1 MTDSNIGLGIG
12 STGAGSA
19 TNIFDVFADGEAPY
33 AGIRARYGG
42 ADADW
47 SARGVAIIPA
57 VKSSAL
63 LPISGSMTDG
73 WRFTF
78 KSSYI
83 SAADGA
89 DGWKLIR
96 RERAD
101 AAAAVAAS
109 VRWEYQTGQFVTI
122 TAVTAGAAGNN
133 IGIKIDPAAQR
144 THPTEFAVSRA
155 GTRFD
160 ITYRTVGETVSQF
173 ITAAN
178 AHFTRIVF
186 SLDAGGTSSNNI
198 TRSLPIIG
206 AGYARMTGGADA
218 VSAEPISLDI
228 YSDIKELIVNVKTT
242 DTLASIRGSSD
253 FHNNFSAFAEVTV
266 VGTVDEATATFAIPF
281 NDPGIVFA
289 GGKDGNPL
297 GVEIDPLLNTID
309 IRYDPS
315 NHTLSDIFTVMQA
328 AGVSP
333 EYRGGGAPT
342 NTPEAL
348 GWVRSV
354 GPLTAASPGT
364 GTTVGSALS
373 AAQIKQRYESNANT
387 NAFTNPL
394 KTKVDGVDAG
404 AADDQTGAEIKIA
417 YEGEADTNAFTNTEK
432 TKLGSVEVTSDVLAK
447 ILKGTGIEIDRTTT
461 PGKITLS
468 SIGGVD
474 LPVVSLGGPTTI
486 AAAGLTF
493 AKPTGYPA
501 TGRYPKGTLISFD
514 LGFLGTLRTGSSRL
528 VIFIG
533 TDRYDFYE
541 IGTGSVSYQDLDDD
555 TAYLVVAN
563 GSETLQLLAPYKDPT
578 GAEIKAAYE
587 AESDTN
593 AFTNALKTK
602 LEGVATAATAVS
614 VVNVLA
620 KIFAGTGINVNR
632 SVAGQITITNT
643 GSGGGGSGT
652 ADGVVNKAV
661 FDEGTQTVTF
671 TNSLGGT
678 VTLDLGSFITATE
691 LATALTPYT
700 KADGSVAFTAVVAG
714 ITPTDDAHLSTKK
727 YVDDADA
734 LKASLSGAT
743 FTGATRGPTPVND
756 PDFATKAYVDA
767 AVAGTTPPSVRS
779 ELIYYGQIL
788 AANAADLAAAITYAE
803 TIDVSTLAMADATVA
818 GHDITI
824 GPSEISDFFVFL
836 VPVVHDLLTL
846 VNTGTQAD
854 ERAAYS
860 RSENARND
868 LGNPIE
874 QYNSYVIGPL
884 NSGVTANYHLTLT
897 E

>member
-1 MTDSNIGLGIG
+1 MGDSNIGLG
-12 STGAGSA
+12 TGGEGGGASP
-19 TNIFDVFADGEAPY
+19 NIFDVFADGEAPY
-33 AGIRARYGG
+33 AGIRAKYGA

-47 SARGVAIIPA
+47 SARGVAIVPS

-63 LPISGSMTDG
+63 VPISGSMVDG

-83 SAADGA
+83 PAPDGA

-206 AGYARMTGGADA
+206 AGYARMTGGANA
-218 VSAEPISLDI
+218 ISAEPISLDI

-315 NHTLSDIFTVMQA
+315 NHTLADIFRVMQA

-364 GTTVGSALS
+364 GTTTASALT

-387 NAFTNPL
+387 NAFTNTL

-417 YEGEADTNAFTNTEK
+417 YEGEADTNAFTNDEK
-432 TKLGSVEVTSDVLAK
+432 AKLGGVAAGATALAISDVLEK
-447 ILKGTGIEIDRTTT
+447 ILKGVGIEIDRTTT
-461 PGKITLS
+461 PGEITVS
-468 SIGGVD
+468 STGGA
-474 LPVVSLGGPTTI
+474 LPVVYLGRPATV
-486 AAAGLTF
+486 AAGALTF

-501 TGRYPKGTLISFD
+501 TGRYPVGTLLSFISGYFTP
-514 LGFLGTLRTGSSRL
+514 FENSNTNLR
-528 VIFIG
+528 VIIG
-533 TDRYDFYE
+533 TDSYTFEDVN
-541 IGTGSVSYQDLDDD
+541 TGSLYYRDLVTD
-555 TAYLVVAN
+555 TAHLLVAT
-563 GSETLQLLAPYKDPT
+563 GSGTLQLLAPRKSAATSTTTTAISDNSITP
-578 GAEIKAAYE
+578 AQLKADSAVEKAAM
-587 AESDTN
+587 
-593 AFTNALKTK
+593 
-602 LEGVATAATAVS
+602 TAR
-614 VVNVLA
+614 LA
-620 KIFAGTGINVNR
+620 A
-632 SVAGQITITNT
+632 A
-643 GSGGGGSGT
+643 
-652 ADGVVNKAV
+652 
-661 FDEGTQTVTF
+661 
-671 TNSLGGT
+671 
-678 VTLDLGSFITATE
+678 
-691 LATALTPYT
+691 ALT
-700 KADGSVAFTAVVAG
+700 
-714 ITPTDDAHLSTKK
+714 
-727 YVDDADA
+727 
-734 LKASLSGAT
+734 GAT
-743 FTGATRGPTPVND
+743 FTGAARGIAPRAGADFVTLTYFNANKGGGVAPTPVVID
-756 PDFATKAYVDA
+756 DLYFGLSDDAIPEPDELNIQGMNNAGEIPAYVGSKHQLIA
-767 AVAGTTPPSVRS
+767 RLAS
-779 ELIYYGQIL
+779 EADITSAIYSSDPTNQNQFFGFVKY
-788 AANAADLAAAITYAE
+788 ANTVIPTGESEPFTVWVSFYALTHLVTE
-803 TIDVSTLAMADATVA
+803 NLTVA
-818 GHDITI
+818 
-824 GPSEISDFFVFL
+824 
-836 VPVVHDLLTL
+836 
-846 VNTGTQAD
+846 
-854 ERAAYS
+854 
-860 RSENARND
+860 
-868 LGNPIE
+868 
-874 QYNSYVIGPL
+874 
-884 NSGVTANYHLTLT
+884 
-897 E
+897 

>member
-1 MTDSNIGLGIG
+1 MGDSNIGLG
-12 STGAGSA
+12 TGGEGGGASP
-19 TNIFDVFADGEAPY
+19 NIFDVFADGEAPY
-33 AGIRARYGG
+33 AGIRAKYGA

-47 SARGVAIIPA
+47 SARGVAIVPA

-63 LPISGSMTDG
+63 VPISGSMVDG

-83 SAADGA
+83 SAPDGA

-133 IGIKIDPAAQR
+133 IGVKIDPAAQR

-315 NHTLSDIFTVMQA
+315 NHTLADIFRVMQA

-364 GTTVGSALS
+364 GTTTASALT

-387 NAFTNPL
+387 NAFTDPL
-394 KTKVDGVDAG
+394 KIKVDGVDVG
-404 AADDQTGAEIKIA
+404 AADDQTGAEIKAA
-417 YEGEADTNAFTNTEK
+417 YEGEGDTNAYTNAEK
-432 TKLGSVEVTSDVLAK
+432 TKLDGVAAGATALTISDVLEK
-447 ILKGTGIEIDRTTT
+447 ILKGVGIEIDRTTT
-461 PGKITLS
+461 PGEITVS
-468 SIGGVD
+468 STGGA
-474 LPVVSLGGPTTI
+474 LPVVYLGRPATV
-486 AAAGLTF
+486 AAGALTF

-501 TGRYPKGTLISFD
+501 TGRYPVGTLLSFISGYFTP
-514 LGFLGTLRTGSSRL
+514 FENSNTNLR
-528 VIFIG
+528 VIIG
-533 TDRYDFYE
+533 TDSYTFEDVN
-541 IGTGSVSYQDLDDD
+541 TGSLYYRDLVTD
-555 TAYLVVAN
+555 TAHLLVAT
-563 GSETLQLLAPYKDPT
+563 GSGTLQLLAPRKSAATSTTTTAISDNSITP
-578 GAEIKAAYE
+578 AQLKADSAVEKAAM
-587 AESDTN
+587 
-593 AFTNALKTK
+593 
-602 LEGVATAATAVS
+602 TAR
-614 VVNVLA
+614 LA
-620 KIFAGTGINVNR
+620 A
-632 SVAGQITITNT
+632 A
-643 GSGGGGSGT
+643 
-652 ADGVVNKAV
+652 
-661 FDEGTQTVTF
+661 
-671 TNSLGGT
+671 
-678 VTLDLGSFITATE
+678 
-691 LATALTPYT
+691 ALT
-700 KADGSVAFTAVVAG
+700 
-714 ITPTDDAHLSTKK
+714 
-727 YVDDADA
+727 
-734 LKASLSGAT
+734 GAT
-743 FTGATRGPTPVND
+743 FTGAARGIAPRAGADFVTLTYFNANKGGGVAPVPTVIDDLYFGLSDDAIPE
-756 PDFATKAYVDA
+756 PDELNIEGMNNAGEIPAYVGSKHQLIA
-767 AVAGTTPPSVRS
+767 RLAS
-779 ELIYYGQIL
+779 EADITSAIYSSDPTNQNQFFGFVKY
-788 AANAADLAAAITYAE
+788 ANTVIPTGESEPFTVWVSFYALTHLVTE
-803 TIDVSTLAMADATVA
+803 NLTVA
-818 GHDITI
+818 
-824 GPSEISDFFVFL
+824 
-836 VPVVHDLLTL
+836 
-846 VNTGTQAD
+846 
-854 ERAAYS
+854 
-860 RSENARND
+860 
-868 LGNPIE
+868 
-874 QYNSYVIGPL
+874 
-884 NSGVTANYHLTLT
+884 
-897 E
+897 

>member
-1 MTDSNIGLGIG
+1 MTDSNIGLGG
-12 STGAGSA
+12 DAGGGGASP
-19 TNIFDVFADGEAPY
+19 NIFDVFADGEAPY
-33 AGIRARYGG
+33 AGIRAKYGR

-47 SARGVAIIPA
+47 SARGVAVVPS

-63 LPISGSMTDG
+63 LPISGSMVDG

-83 SAADGA
+83 SAPDGA

-122 TAVTAGAAGNN
+122 TAITAGAAGNN
-133 IGIKIDPAAQR
+133 IGVKIDPAAQR

-228 YSDIKELIVNVKTT
+228 YSDTKELIVNVKTT

-309 IRYDPS
+309 IRYDPVS
-315 NHTLSDIFTVMQA
+315 HTLADIFRVMQA

-364 GTTVGSALS
+364 GTTTASALT

-394 KTKVDGVDAG
+394 KAKVDSVDTG
-404 AADDQTGAEIKIA
+404 AADDQTGAEIKAA
-417 YEGEADTNAFTNTEK
+417 YEG
-432 TKLGSVEVTSDVLAK
+432 
-447 ILKGTGIEIDRTTT
+447 
-461 PGKITLS
+461 
-468 SIGGVD
+468 
-474 LPVVSLGGPTTI
+474 
-486 AAAGLTF
+486 
-493 AKPTGYPA
+493 
-501 TGRYPKGTLISFD
+501 
-514 LGFLGTLRTGSSRL
+514 
-528 VIFIG
+528 
-533 TDRYDFYE
+533 
-541 IGTGSVSYQDLDDD
+541 Q
-555 TAYLVVAN
+555 
-563 GSETLQLLAPYKDPT
+563 
-578 GAEIKAAYE
+578 
-587 AESDTN
+587 SDTN

-602 LEGVATAATAVS
+602 LEGIATAATAVS

-632 SVAGQITITNT
+632 AVGGQITITNT
-643 GSGGGGSGT
+643 GSGGGSGT
-652 ADGVVNKAV
+652 ADGVINKAV

-691 LATALTPYT
+691 LTTALTPYT

-743 FTGATRGPTPVND
+743 FTGETSGLTPVND
-756 PDFATKAYVDA
+756 PNFATKAYVDT

-779 ELIYYGQIL
+779 ELIYYGLIL
-788 AANAADLAAAITYAE
+788 AANAADEAAAIIYAQ
-803 TIDVSTLAMADATVA
+803 TIDVSTLDMEDATVA
-818 GHDITI
+818 GHNITV
-824 GPSEISDFFVFL
+824 GPSADSDFFLIL
-836 VPVVHDLLTL
+836 VPTTHDLLTL
-846 VNTGTQAD
+846 INLGTHA
-854 ERAAYS
+854 EVRNAYS

-868 LGNPIE
+868 LGTPSE
-874 QYNSYVIGPL
+874 QYSSYVLGPL
-884 NSGVTANYHLTLT
+884 NPGVSISYRLTLR

>member
-1 MTDSNIGLGIG
+1 MTDSNIGLGG
-12 STGAGSA
+12 DAGGGGASP
-19 TNIFDVFADGEAPY
+19 NIFDVFADGEAPY
-33 AGIRARYGG
+33 AGIRAKYGR

-47 SARGVAIIPA
+47 SARGVAIVPA

-63 LPISGSMTDG
+63 LPISGSMVDG

-83 SAADGA
+83 SAPDGA

-122 TAVTAGAAGNN
+122 TAITAGAAGNN
-133 IGIKIDPAAQR
+133 IGVKIDPAAQR

-228 YSDIKELIVNVKTT
+228 YSDTKELIVNVKTT

-309 IRYDPS
+309 IRYDPVS
-315 NHTLSDIFTVMQA
+315 HTLADIFRVMQA

-404 AADDQTGAEIKIA
+404 AADDQTGAEIKAA
-417 YEGEADTNAFTNTEK
+417 YEGEADTNAYTNAEK
-432 TKLGSVEVTSDVLAK
+432 TKLGDVEVTSDVLAK
-447 ILKGTGIEIDRTTT
+447 ILEGTGIVIDRTTT
-461 PGKITLS
+461 PGKISVS
-468 SIGGVD
+468 STGGA
-474 LPVVSLGGPTTI
+474 LPVVYLGRPTTV
-486 AAAGLTF
+486 AAGALTF
-493 AKPTGYPA
+493 TKPTGYPA
-501 TGRYPKGTLISFD
+501 TGRYPVGTLLSFISGYFTP
-514 LGFLGTLRTGSSRL
+514 FENSNTNLR
-528 VIFIG
+528 VIIG
-533 TDRYDFYE
+533 TDSYTFEDVN
-541 IGTGSVSYQDLDDD
+541 TGSLYYRDLVTD
-555 TAYLVVAN
+555 TAHLLVAT
-563 GSETLQLLAPYKDPT
+563 GSGTLQLLAPSKDPT

-587 AESDTN
+587 GQSDTN

-602 LEGVATAATAVS
+602 LEGVETAATAVS

-632 SVAGQITITNT
+632 AVDGQITITNT
-643 GSGGGGSGT
+643 GSGGGGGT
-652 ADGVVNKAV
+652 ADGVINKAV
-661 FDEGTQTVTF
+661 FDESTQTVTF

-678 VTLDLGSFITATE
+678 VTLNLGSFITATE

-700 KADGSVAFTAVVAG
+700 KVDGSVAFTAVVAG

-727 YVDDADA
+727 YVDDADD
-734 LKASLSGAT
+734 LKASVSGAT
-743 FTGATRGPTPVND
+743 FTGAARGIAPRAGADFVTLTYFNANKGGGVAPTPVVID
-756 PDFATKAYVDA
+756 DLYFGLSDDAIPEPDELNIEGMNNAGEIPAYVGSKHQLIA
-767 AVAGTTPPSVRS
+767 RLAS
-779 ELIYYGQIL
+779 EADITSAIYSSDPTNQNQFFGFVKY
-788 AANAADLAAAITYAE
+788 ANTVIPTGESEPFTVWVSFYALTHLVTE
-803 TIDVSTLAMADATVA
+803 NLTVA
-818 GHDITI
+818 
-824 GPSEISDFFVFL
+824 
-836 VPVVHDLLTL
+836 
-846 VNTGTQAD
+846 
-854 ERAAYS
+854 
-860 RSENARND
+860 
-868 LGNPIE
+868 
-874 QYNSYVIGPL
+874 
-884 NSGVTANYHLTLT
+884 
-897 E
+897 

>member
-1 MTDSNIGLGIG
+1 MTDSNIGLGG
-12 STGAGSA
+12 DAGGGGASP
-19 TNIFDVFADGEAPY
+19 NIFDVFADGEAPY
-33 AGIRARYGG
+33 AGIRAKYGR

-47 SARGVAIIPA
+47 SARGVAVVPS

-63 LPISGSMTDG
+63 LPISGSMVDG

-83 SAADGA
+83 SAPDGA

-122 TAVTAGAAGNN
+122 TAITAGAAGNN
-133 IGIKIDPAAQR
+133 IGVKIDPAAQR

-206 AGYARMTGGADA
+206 AGYARMTGGVDA

-309 IRYDPS
+309 IRYDPVS
-315 NHTLSDIFTVMQA
+315 HTLADIFRVMQA

-364 GTTVGSALS
+364 GTTTASALT

-394 KTKVDGVDAG
+394 KAKVDSVDTG

-417 YEGEADTNAFTNTEK
+417 YEGEADTNAYTNDEK
-432 TKLGSVEVTSDVLAK
+432 TKLDGVAAGATALTISDVLAK

-461 PGKITLS
+461 PGEISVS
-468 SIGGVD
+468 STGGA
-474 LPVVSLGGPTTI
+474 LPVVYLGRPTTV
-486 AAAGLTF
+486 ADGALTF

-501 TGRYPKGTLISFD
+501 TGRYPVGTLLSFISGYFTP
-514 LGFLGTLRTGSSRL
+514 FENSNTNLR
-528 VIFIG
+528 VIIG
-533 TDRYDFYE
+533 TDSYTFEDVN
-541 IGTGSVSYQDLDDD
+541 TGSLYYRDLDTD
-555 TAYLVVAN
+555 TAHLLVAT
-563 GSETLQLLAPYKDPT
+563 GSGTVQLLAPRKS
-578 GAEIKAAYE
+578 AAT
-587 AESDTN
+587 ST
-593 AFTNALKTK
+593 TT
-602 LEGVATAATAVS
+602 TTTAVS
-614 VVNVLA
+614 DN
-620 KIFAGTGINVNR
+620 
-632 SVAGQITITNT
+632 SITP
-643 GSGGGGSGT
+643 
-652 ADGVVNKAV
+652 A
-661 FDEGTQTVTF
+661 Q
-671 TNSLGGT
+671 L
-678 VTLDLGSFITATE
+678 
-691 LATALTPYT
+691 
-700 KADGSVAFTAVVAG
+700 KADSAVEKAAMTARIA
-714 ITPTDDAHLSTKK
+714 A
-727 YVDDADA
+727 AA
-734 LKASLSGAT
+734 LIGAT
-743 FTGATRGPTPVND
+743 FTGPVKGINPASDKEFVTLEYFNTHRNATLITDDLYFGTSDDAIPIGSELDIPGVMGRGTVP
-756 PDFATKAYVDA
+756 AYVGNKHLLIARLATESDIL
-767 AVAGTTPPSVRS
+767 SVTFS
-779 ELIYYGQIL
+779 DDTSNTNQIGVFTKYGSTVVPTGEMEAFDVWVSDKLLEQTDVLI
-788 AANAADLAAAITYAE
+788 IT
-803 TIDVSTLAMADATVA
+803 V
-818 GHDITI
+818 G
-824 GPSEISDFFVFL
+824 
-836 VPVVHDLLTL
+836 
-846 VNTGTQAD
+846 
-854 ERAAYS
+854 
-860 RSENARND
+860 
-868 LGNPIE
+868 
-874 QYNSYVIGPL
+874 
-884 NSGVTANYHLTLT
+884 
-897 E
+897 

>member
-1 MTDSNIGLGIG
+1 MVDSSIGLGG
-12 STGAGSA
+12 DGGGGGASP
-19 TNIFDVFADGEAPY
+19 NIFDVFASGEAPY
-33 AGIRARYGG
+33 AGIRAKYGR

-47 SARGVAIIPA
+47 SARGVAIVPA
-57 VKSSAL
+57 VKSNAL
-63 LPISGSMTDG
+63 LPISGSMVDG
-73 WRFTF
+73 WSFTF

-83 SAADGA
+83 SAPDGA

-109 VRWEYQTGQFVTI
+109 VRWEYQAGQFVTI

-133 IGIKIDPAAQR
+133 IGVKIDPAAQP
-144 THPTEFAVSRA
+144 THQTEFAVSRA

-160 ITYRTVGETVSQF
+160 ITYRTRGETVSQF

-178 AHFTRIVF
+178 AHFSRIVF

-228 YSDIKELIVNVKTT
+228 YSDIKEVVVNVKTT

-281 NDPGIVFA
+281 NDPGIAFA
-289 GGKDGNPL
+289 GGKNGNPL
-297 GVEIDPLLNTID
+297 GVEIDELLNNID

-315 NHTLSDIFTVMQA
+315 NHTLADIFRVMQA

-364 GTTVGSALS
+364 GTSVASALT

-394 KTKVDGVDAG
+394 KTKVDGVDTG
-404 AADDQTGAEIKIA
+404 AADDQTGAEIKAA

-432 TKLGSVEVTSDVLAK
+432 TKLGNVEVTSDVLAK
-447 ILKGTGIEIDRTTT
+447 ILEGTGVVIDRTTT
-461 PGKITLS
+461 PGKISVS
-468 SIGGVD
+468 SIGGVS
-474 LPVVSLGGPTTI
+474 LPVASLGVPT
-486 AAAGLTF
+486 AVEAKGLTF
-493 AKPTGYPA
+493 AEPAGYPTGWYPEGA
-501 TGRYPKGTLISFD
+501 LISFK
-514 LGFLGTLRTGSSRL
+514 TGYFASFASSSTNIR
-528 VIFIG
+528 IFIG
-533 TDRYDFYE
+533 TDQYE
-541 IGTGSVSYQDLDDD
+541 LQEDNTGSVPYSKLFTDTVHLVVSKGGGVLQLIAPFKRDGRDIK
-555 TAYLVVAN
+555 TAYE
-563 GSETLQLLAPYKDPT
+563 GQ
-578 GAEIKAAYE
+578 
-587 AESDTN
+587 SDTN

-632 SVAGQITITNT
+632 AVDGQITITNT

-652 ADGVVNKAV
+652 ADGVINKAI

-691 LATALTPYT
+691 LTTALGPYT

-743 FTGATRGPTPVND
+743 FTGETSGLTPVNALN
-756 PDFATKAYVDA
+756 FTTKAYVDA
-767 AVAGTTPPSVRS
+767 AVAGTMPPSVRS
-779 ELIYYGQIL
+779 ELIYYGLIL
-788 AANAADLAAAITYAE
+788 AANVADEAAAITYAE
-803 TIDVSTLAMADATVA
+803 TIDVSTLAMEDATVA
-818 GHDITI
+818 GHNITI
-824 GPSEISDFFVFL
+824 GPSEIRDFFVFL
-836 VPVVHDLLTL
+836 VPAVHDLLTL

-868 LGNPIE
+868 LGTPSE
-874 QYNSYVIGPL
+874 QYNSYVFGPL
-884 NSGVTANYHLTLT
+884 NPGVSFSYRLTLT

>member
-1 MTDSNIGLGIG
+1 MVDSNIGLGG
-12 STGAGSA
+12 DAGGGGASP
-19 TNIFDVFADGEAPY
+19 NIFDIFADGEAPY
-33 AGIRARYGG
+33 AGIRAKYGR

-47 SARGVAIIPA
+47 SARGVAIVPA
-57 VKSSAL
+57 VKSSVL
-63 LPISGSMTDG
+63 LPISGSRTNG

-78 KSSYI
+78 KPGFLSEEEE
-83 SAADGA
+83 GNN
-89 DGWKLIR
+89 WKLIR
-96 RERAD
+96 RERAS
-101 AAAAVAAS
+101 AVPAVASS

-133 IGIKIDPAAQR
+133 IGVKIDPAAQR

-206 AGYARMTGGADA
+206 ADYSFMTGGVDA
-218 VSAEPISLDI
+218 IPEEPISFGFRVVAE
-228 YSDIKELIVNVKTT
+228 ELIANIKTT
-242 DTLASIRGSSD
+242 DTLADIRGSIG
-253 FHNNFSAFAEVTV
+253 FRTTFSPVAEATV
-266 VGTVDEATATFAIPF
+266 VGTVDEATATFAIPA
-281 NDPGIVFA
+281 NDPGIAFA
-289 GGKDGNPL
+289 GGKNGNPL

-309 IRYDPS
+309 IRYDPVS
-315 NHTLSDIFTVMQA
+315 HTLADIFRVMQA

-333 EYRGGGAPT
+333 EYRGGGAAT

-364 GTTVGSALS
+364 GTTVAAALS

-387 NAFTNPL
+387 NAFTNLL
-394 KTKVDGVDAG
+394 KTKVDGVDTD
-404 AADDQTGAEIKIA
+404 AADDQTGAEIKTA
-417 YEGEADTNAFTNTEK
+417 YEGEADTNAYTNAEK
-432 TKLGSVEVTSDVLAK
+432 AKLGGVEVTSDVLAK
-447 ILKGTGIEIDRTTT
+447 ILEGTGVVIDRTTT
-461 PGKITLS
+461 PGQIIVS
-468 SIGGVD
+468 STGGA
-474 LPVVSLGGPTTI
+474 LPVVYLGRPTTV
-486 AAAGLTF
+486 AAGALTF
-493 AKPTGYPA
+493 TKPTGYPA
-501 TGRYPKGTLISFD
+501 TGRYPVGTLLSFISGYFTP
-514 LGFLGTLRTGSSRL
+514 FENSNTNLR
-528 VIFIG
+528 VIIG
-533 TDRYDFYE
+533 TDSYTFEDVN
-541 IGTGSVSYQDLDDD
+541 TGSLYYRDLVTD
-555 TAYLVVAN
+555 TAHLLVAT
-563 GSETLQLLAPYKDPT
+563 GSGTLQLLAPPT
-578 GAEIKAAYE
+578 GATIKDAYE

-632 SVAGQITITNT
+632 AVGGQITITNT
-643 GSGGGGSGT
+643 GSGGGGGGT
-652 ADGVVNKAV
+652 ADGVINKAV

-691 LATALTPYT
+691 LTTALGPYT

-727 YVDDADA
+727 YVDDADV

-743 FTGATRGPTPVND
+743 FTGETSGITPVNALN
-756 PDFATKAYVDA
+756 FTTKAYVDA
-767 AVAGTTPPSVRS
+767 AVAGTTPPPVRS
-779 ELIYYGQIL
+779 ELIYYGLIL
-788 AANAADLAAAITYAE
+788 AANVADEAAAITYAE
-803 TIDVSTLAMADATVA
+803 TIDVSTLAMEDATVA
-818 GHDITI
+818 GHNITI
-824 GPSEISDFFVFL
+824 GPSEIRDFFVFL
-836 VPVVHDLLTL
+836 VPAVHDLLTL

-868 LGNPIE
+868 LGTPSE
-874 QYNSYVIGPL
+874 QYNSYVFGPL
-884 NSGVTANYHLTLT
+884 NPGVSFSYRLTLT

>member
-1 MTDSNIGLGIG
+1 MADSDIGLG
-12 STGAGSA
+12 TGGEGGGGSA
-19 TNIFDVFADGEAPY
+19 ARIFDVFADGEAPY

-47 SARGVAIIPA
+47 SARGVAVVPA

-73 WRFTF
+73 WSFTF

-109 VRWEYQTGQFVTI
+109 VRWEYQAGQFVTI

-133 IGIKIDPAAQR
+133 IGVKIDPAAQP
-144 THPTEFAVSRA
+144 THQTEFAVSSA

-160 ITYRTVGETVSQF
+160 ITYRTRGETVSQF
-173 ITAAN
+173 IAAAN
-178 AHFTRIVF
+178 AHFSRIVF

-206 AGYARMTGGADA
+206 AGYARMTGGTDA

-228 YSDIKELIVNVKTT
+228 YSDTREVVVNIKTT

-253 FHNNFSAFAEVTV
+253 FHNNFSAFAEATV

-309 IRYDPS
+309 IRYDPTT
-315 NHTLSDIFTVMQA
+315 HTLSDIFRVMRA

-333 EYRGGGAPT
+333 EYRGGGAAT

-348 GWVRSV
+348 GWVRSI

-364 GTTVGSALS
+364 GTTTASALT

-394 KTKVDGVDAG
+394 KTKLNGVDAG
-404 AADDQTGAEIKIA
+404 AADDQSGAEIKAA
-417 YEGEADTNAFTNTEK
+417 YEGEADTNAYTNAEK
-432 TKLGSVEVTSDVLAK
+432 TKLGDVEVTSDVLAK
-447 ILKGTGIEIDRTTT
+447 ILEGTGVVIDRTTT
-461 PGKITLS
+461 PGQIIVS
-468 SIGGVD
+468 SIGGVS
-474 LPVVSLGGPTTI
+474 LPVASLGVPT
-486 AAAGLTF
+486 AVEAKGLTF
-493 AKPTGYPA
+493 AEPAGYPTGWYPEGA
-501 TGRYPKGTLISFD
+501 LISFK
-514 LGFLGTLRTGSSRL
+514 TGYFGVFANSSTNIR
-528 VIFIG
+528 IFIG
-533 TDRYDFYE
+533 SDSYEFQGDNTGGIPYSKLFTDT
-541 IGTGSVSYQDLDDD
+541 IH
-555 TAYLVVAN
+555 LVVSK
-563 GSETLQLLAPYKDPT
+563 GGGVLQLIAPFKRD
-578 GAEIKAAYE
+578 GRDIKAAYE
-587 AESDTN
+587 GQSDTN

-632 SVAGQITITNT
+632 AVDGQITITNT
-643 GSGGGGSGT
+643 GSGGGSGT

-691 LATALTPYT
+691 LTTALGPYT

-727 YVDDADA
+727 YVDDADD
-734 LKASLSGAT
+734 LKASVSGAT
-743 FTGATRGPTPVND
+743 FTGAARGIAPRAGADFVTLTYFNANKGGGVAPTPVVID
-756 PDFATKAYVDA
+756 DLYFGLSDDAIPEPDELNIEGMNNAGEIPAYVGSKHQLIA
-767 AVAGTTPPSVRS
+767 RLAS
-779 ELIYYGQIL
+779 EADITSAIYSSDPTNQNQFFGFVKY
-788 AANAADLAAAITYAE
+788 ANTVIPTGESEPFTVWVSFYALTHLVTE
-803 TIDVSTLAMADATVA
+803 NLTVA
-818 GHDITI
+818 
-824 GPSEISDFFVFL
+824 
-836 VPVVHDLLTL
+836 
-846 VNTGTQAD
+846 
-854 ERAAYS
+854 
-860 RSENARND
+860 
-868 LGNPIE
+868 
-874 QYNSYVIGPL
+874 
-884 NSGVTANYHLTLT
+884 
-897 E
+897 

>member
-1 MTDSNIGLGIG
+1 MADSSIGLG
-12 STGAGSA
+12 GAGGGGGASP
-19 TNIFDVFADGEAPY
+19 NIFDVFADGEAPY
-33 AGIRARYGG
+33 AGIRAKYGR

-47 SARGVAIIPA
+47 SARGVAIVPA

-63 LPISGSMTDG
+63 LPISGSMVDG
-73 WRFTF
+73 WSFTF
-78 KSSYI
+78 KSSFI
-83 SAADGA
+83 TSQEEAN
-89 DGWKLIR
+89 GWKVIR
-96 RERAD
+96 RERA
-101 AAAAVAAS
+101 AAVPAVAAS
-109 VRWEYQTGQFVTI
+109 VRWEYQTGQFATI

-133 IGIKIDPAAQR
+133 IGIKIDPAALASHR
-144 THPTEFAVSRA
+144 NEFAVSGA

-160 ITYRTVGETVSQF
+160 MVYRIGGGNVTQF

-178 AHFTRIVF
+178 AHYSRIVL
-186 SLDAGGTSSNNI
+186 SLDAGGTSANSIN
-198 TRSLPIIG
+198 RALPIIG
-206 AGYARMTGGADA
+206 ADYARMTGGADA
-218 VSAEPISLDI
+218 IPEEPISFDFQVVAE
-228 YSDIKELIVNVKTT
+228 ELIANIKTT
-242 DTLASIRGSSD
+242 DTLADIRGSIG
-253 FHNNFSAFAEVTV
+253 FRTTFSPVAEATV
-266 VGTVDEATATFAIPF
+266 VGTVDEATATFAIPA
-281 NDPGIVFA
+281 NDPGIAFA
-289 GGKDGNPL
+289 GGKNGNPL

-309 IRYDPS
+309 IRYNPAT
-315 NHTLSDIFTVMQA
+315 HTLSDIFRVMQA

-373 AAQIKQRYESNANT
+373 AAQIKQRYESNADT

-394 KTKVDGVDAG
+394 KTKVDSVDTD
-404 AADDQTGAEIKIA
+404 AADDQTGAEIKAA

-432 TKLGSVEVTSDVLAK
+432 TKLGNVEVTSDVLAK
-447 ILKGTGIEIDRTTT
+447 ILEGTGVVIDRTTT
-461 PGKITLS
+461 PGQIIVS
-468 SIGGVD
+468 SIGGVS
-474 LPVVSLGGPTTI
+474 LPVASLGVPT
-486 AAAGLTF
+486 AVEAKGLTF
-493 AKPTGYPA
+493 AEPAGYPTGWYPEGA
-501 TGRYPKGTLISFD
+501 LISF
-514 LGFLGTLRTGSSRL
+514 RTQYFTAFASSSTNIR
-528 VIFIG
+528 IFIG
-533 TDRYDFYE
+533 SDSYE
-541 IGTGSVSYQDLDDD
+541 LQDDNTGSVTYSKLFTD
-555 TAYLVVAN
+555 TTHLVVSK
-563 GSETLQLLAPYKDPT
+563 GGGILQLVAPSKPD
-578 GAEIKAAYE
+578 GSEIKAAYE

-620 KIFAGTGINVNR
+620 KIFAGTGININKAVD
-632 SVAGQITITNT
+632 GQITITNT
-643 GSGGGGSGT
+643 STGGGSGT
-652 ADGVVNKAV
+652 ADGVINKAV

-691 LATALTPYT
+691 LTTALGPYT

-714 ITPTDDAHLSTKK
+714 IAPTDDAHLSTKK

-743 FTGATRGPTPVND
+743 FTGETSGLTPVND
-756 PDFATKAYVDA
+756 PNFATKAYVDT

-779 ELIYYGQIL
+779 ELIYYGLIL
-788 AANAADLAAAITYAE
+788 AANAADEAAAIIYAQ
-803 TIDVSTLAMADATVA
+803 TIDVSTLDMEDATVA
-818 GHDITI
+818 GHNITI
-824 GPSEISDFFVFL
+824 GPSEIRDFFVFL
-836 VPVVHDLLTL
+836 VPAVHDLLTL

-868 LGNPIE
+868 LGTPSE
-874 QYNSYVIGPL
+874 QYNSYVFGPL
-884 NSGVTANYHLTLT
+884 NPGVSFSYRLTLT

>member
-1 MTDSNIGLGIG
+1 MTDSNIGLGG
-12 STGAGSA
+12 DAGGGGASP
-19 TNIFDVFADGEAPY
+19 NIFDVFADGEAPY
-33 AGIRARYGG
+33 AGIRAKYGR

-47 SARGVAIIPA
+47 SARGVAVVPS

-63 LPISGSMTDG
+63 LPISGSMVDG

-83 SAADGA
+83 SAPDGA

-122 TAVTAGAAGNN
+122 TAITAGAAGNN
-133 IGIKIDPAAQR
+133 IGVKIDPAAQR

-206 AGYARMTGGADA
+206 AGYARMTGGVDA

-309 IRYDPS
+309 IRYDPVS
-315 NHTLSDIFTVMQA
+315 HTLADIFRVMQA

-404 AADDQTGAEIKIA
+404 AADDQTGAEIKAA
-417 YEGEADTNAFTNTEK
+417 YEGEADTNAYTNAEK
-432 TKLGSVEVTSDVLAK
+432 TKLGDVEVTSDVLAK
-447 ILKGTGIEIDRTTT
+447 ILEGTGIVIDRLTT
-461 PGKITLS
+461 PGKITIS
-468 SIGGVD
+468 DTGAAVGGVS

-501 TGRYPKGTLISFD
+501 TGRYPRGTLISFD
-514 LGFLGTLRTGSSRL
+514 LGFLGALRTGSSRL

-541 IGTGSVSYQDLDDD
+541 IGTGGITYQDLDDD

-587 AESDTN
+587 GESDTN

-602 LEGVATAATAVS
+602 LEGVETAATAVS

-632 SVAGQITITNT
+632 AVDGQITITNT
-643 GSGGGGSGT
+643 GSGGGGGT
-652 ADGVVNKAV
+652 ADGVINKAV

-691 LATALTPYT
+691 LTTALTPYT
-700 KADGSVAFTAVVAG
+700 KVDGSVAFTAVVAG

-727 YVDDADA
+727 YVDDADD
-734 LKASLSGAT
+734 LKASVSGAT
-743 FTGATRGPTPVND
+743 FTGAARGIAPRAGADFVTLTYFNANKGGGVAPTPVVID
-756 PDFATKAYVDA
+756 DLYFGLSDDAIPEPDELNIEGMNNAGEIPAYVGSKHQLIA
-767 AVAGTTPPSVRS
+767 RLAS
-779 ELIYYGQIL
+779 EADITSAIYSSDPTNQNQFFGFVKY
-788 AANAADLAAAITYAE
+788 ANTVIPTGESEPFTVWVSFYALTHLVTE
-803 TIDVSTLAMADATVA
+803 NLTVA
-818 GHDITI
+818 
-824 GPSEISDFFVFL
+824 
-836 VPVVHDLLTL
+836 
-846 VNTGTQAD
+846 
-854 ERAAYS
+854 
-860 RSENARND
+860 
-868 LGNPIE
+868 
-874 QYNSYVIGPL
+874 
-884 NSGVTANYHLTLT
+884 
-897 E
+897 

>member
-1 MTDSNIGLGIG
+1 MADSSIGLGG
-12 STGAGSA
+12 DAGGGGASP
-19 TNIFDVFADGEAPY
+19 NIFDVFADGEAPY
-33 AGIRARYGG
+33 AGIRAKYGR

-47 SARGVAIIPA
+47 SARGVAVVPA

-78 KSSYI
+78 KPGFLSEEEE
-83 SAADGA
+83 GNN
-89 DGWKLIR
+89 WKLIR
-96 RERAD
+96 RERAS
-101 AAAAVAAS
+101 AVPAVASS

-133 IGIKIDPAAQR
+133 IGIKIDPAAQAS
-144 THPTEFAVSRA
+144 HQTEFAVSRA

-206 AGYARMTGGADA
+206 ADYSFMTGGVDA
-218 VSAEPISLDI
+218 IPEEPISFGFRVVAE
-228 YSDIKELIVNVKTT
+228 ELIANIKTT
-242 DTLASIRGSSD
+242 DTLADIRGSIG
-253 FHNNFSAFAEVTV
+253 FRTVFSPFAEATV
-266 VGTVDEATATFAIPF
+266 VGTVDEATATFAIPA
-281 NDPGIVFA
+281 NDPGIAFA
-289 GGKDGNPL
+289 GGKNGNPL

-309 IRYDPS
+309 IRYDPVS
-315 NHTLSDIFTVMQA
+315 HTLADIFRVMQA

-348 GWVRSV
+348 GWVRSI

-364 GTTVGSALS
+364 GITVAAALT

-394 KTKVDGVDAG
+394 KAKVDSVDTG
-404 AADDQTGAEIKIA
+404 AADDQTGAEIKTA
-417 YEGEADTNAFTNTEK
+417 YEGEGDTNAYTNAEK
-432 TKLGSVEVTSDVLAK
+432 TKLGDVEVTSDVLAK
-447 ILKGTGIEIDRTTT
+447 ILEGTGVVIDRTTT
-461 PGKITLS
+461 PGKISVS
-468 SIGGVD
+468 STGGA
-474 LPVVSLGGPTTI
+474 LPVVYLGRPTTV
-486 AAAGLTF
+486 AAGALTF
-493 AKPTGYPA
+493 TKPTGYPA
-501 TGRYPKGTLISFD
+501 TGRYPVGTLLSFISGYFTP
-514 LGFLGTLRTGSSRL
+514 FENSNTNLR
-528 VIFIG
+528 VIIG
-533 TDRYDFYE
+533 TDSYTFEDVN
-541 IGTGSVSYQDLDDD
+541 TGSLYYRDLVTD
-555 TAYLVVAN
+555 TAHLLVAT
-563 GSETLQLLAPYKDPT
+563 GSGTLQLLAPSKDPT

-587 AESDTN
+587 GQSDTN

-602 LEGVATAATAVS
+602 LEGIATAATAVS

-620 KIFAGTGINVNR
+620 KIFAGTGININR
-632 SVAGQITITNT
+632 AVDGQITITNT

-652 ADGVVNKAV
+652 ADGVINKAV
-661 FDEGTQTVTF
+661 FDDVTQTVTF

-691 LATALTPYT
+691 LTTALTPYT

-727 YVDDADA
+727 YVDDADD

-743 FTGATRGPTPVND
+743 FAGETSGITPVNALN
-756 PDFATKAYVDA
+756 FATKAYVDT

-779 ELIYYGQIL
+779 ELIYYGLIL
-788 AANAADLAAAITYAE
+788 AANAADEAAANTYAR
-803 TIDVSTLAMADATVA
+803 TIDVSTLDMEDATVA
-818 GHDITI
+818 GHNITV
-824 GPSEISDFFVFL
+824 GPSADGDFFLIL
-836 VPVVHDLLTL
+836 VPATHDLLTL
-846 VNTGTQAD
+846 INLGTHA
-854 ERAAYS
+854 EVRNAYS
-860 RSENARND
+860 RSANARND
-868 LGNPIE
+868 LGTPSE
-874 QYNSYVIGPL
+874 QYSSYVLGPL
-884 NSGVTANYHLTLT
+884 NPGVSISYRLTLV

>member
-1 MTDSNIGLGIG
+1 MADSDIGLGTGGGPGGGGRG
-12 STGAGSA
+12 SSA
-19 TNIFDVFADGEAPY
+19 SPNIFDVFATGEAPY
-33 AGIRARYGG
+33 AGIRAKYGR

-47 SARGVAIIPA
+47 SARGVAVVPA
-57 VKSSAL
+57 VKSNAL
-63 LPISGSMTDG
+63 LPISGSMVDG

-83 SAADGA
+83 SAPDGA

-122 TAVTAGAAGNN
+122 SAVTAGAAGNN
-133 IGIKIDPAAQR
+133 IGVKIDPAALP
-144 THPTEFAVSRA
+144 THQTEFAVSRA

-160 ITYRTVGETVSQF
+160 ITYRTRGETVSQF

-178 AHFTRIVF
+178 AHYTRIVF

-206 AGYARMTGGADA
+206 SGYARMTGGADA
-218 VSAEPISLDI
+218 ISAEPISLDI
-228 YSDIKELIVNVKTT
+228 YSDIKEVVVNVKTT

-289 GGKDGNPL
+289 GGKNGNPL

-315 NHTLSDIFTVMQA
+315 TNTLADIFRVMQA

-333 EYRGGGAPT
+333 EYRGSGAAA
-342 NTPEAL
+342 NTPEAI

-364 GTTVGSALS
+364 GTTVAAALS

-387 NAFTNPL
+387 NAFTDTLRNKL
-394 KTKVDGVDAG
+394 NGVDAG
-404 AADDQTGAEIKIA
+404 AADDQTGAEIKAA
-417 YEGEADTNAFTNTEK
+417 YEGEGDTNAFTNAEK
-432 TKLGSVEVTSDVLAK
+432 NKLDGIAAGATVTSV
-447 ILKGTGIEIDRTTT
+447 
-461 PGKITLS
+461 
-468 SIGGVD
+468 GGVS
-474 LPVVSLGGPTTI
+474 LPVVSLGKPT
-486 AAAGLTF
+486 AVEAKGLTF
-493 AKPTGYPA
+493 AEPAGYPT
-501 TGRYPKGTLISFD
+501 TGSYPRGTLISFN
-514 LGFLGTLRTGSSRL
+514 LGTFAAFAASNSSIL
-528 VIFIG
+528 IYIG
-533 TDRYDFYE
+533 TDQYDFYE
-541 IGTGSVSYQDLDDD
+541 TGTGSLSYPKLITD
-555 TAYLVVAN
+555 TEYLVVAQ
-563 GSETLQLLAPYKDPT
+563 GVGTLQLLAPYKQDGPL
-578 GAEIKAAYE
+578 IKAAYE

-620 KIFAGTGINVNR
+620 KIFAGTGINISRAVD
-632 SVAGQITITNT
+632 GQITITNT
-643 GSGGGGSGT
+643 GTGGGSGT
-652 ADGVVNKAV
+652 ADGVINKAI

-691 LATALTPYT
+691 LTTALTPYT
-700 KADGSVAFTAVVAG
+700 KADGSVAFTAAITGVA
-714 ITPTDDAHLSTKK
+714 PTDDLHLSTKK
-727 YVDDADA
+727 YVDDADGLRA
-734 LKASLSGAT
+734 LLTGAV
-743 FTGATRGPTPVND
+743 FTGPARGLMPVVATDFVTLAHFNIHRNVSPIIDDLYFGISDDDIPVGTEFNVQGVASTGSINAYLGNKHLLIARLSTEAD
-756 PDFATKAYVDA
+756 IRSVTLSSDASSNNQFGGFTKFATTVSIPNKAGVFNVWVSNQ
-767 AVAGTTPPSVRS
+767 AVTNTALLV
-779 ELIYYGQIL
+779 
-788 AANAADLAAAITYAE
+788 IT
-803 TIDVSTLAMADATVA
+803 V
-818 GHDITI
+818 G
-824 GPSEISDFFVFL
+824 
-836 VPVVHDLLTL
+836 
-846 VNTGTQAD
+846 
-854 ERAAYS
+854 
-860 RSENARND
+860 
-868 LGNPIE
+868 
-874 QYNSYVIGPL
+874 
-884 NSGVTANYHLTLT
+884 
-897 E
+897 

>member
-1 MTDSNIGLGIG
+1 MADSSIGLGG
-12 STGAGSA
+12 DASGGGASP
-19 TNIFDVFADGEAPY
+19 NIFDVFADGEAPY
-33 AGIRARYGG
+33 AGIRAKYGR

-47 SARGVAIIPA
+47 SARGVAIVPA

-63 LPISGSMTDG
+63 LPISGSMVDG

-83 SAADGA
+83 SAPDGA

-122 TAVTAGAAGNN
+122 TAITAGAAGNN
-133 IGIKIDPAAQR
+133 IGVKIDPAAQR

-228 YSDIKELIVNVKTT
+228 YSDTKELIVNVKTT

-309 IRYDPS
+309 IRYDPVS
-315 NHTLSDIFTVMQA
+315 HTLADIFRVMQA

-364 GTTVGSALS
+364 GTTTASALT

-394 KTKVDGVDAG
+394 KAKVDSVDTG
-404 AADDQTGAEIKIA
+404 AADDQTGAEIKAA
-417 YEGEADTNAFTNTEK
+417 YEGEGDTNAYTNAEK
-432 TKLGSVEVTSDVLAK
+432 TKLGGVEVTSDVLAK
-447 ILKGTGIEIDRTTT
+447 ILEGTGVVIDRTTT
-461 PGKITLS
+461 PGQIIVS
-468 SIGGVD
+468 STGGA
-474 LPVVSLGGPTTI
+474 LPVVYLGRPTTV
-486 AAAGLTF
+486 AAGALTF
-493 AKPTGYPA
+493 TKPTGYPA
-501 TGRYPKGTLISFD
+501 TGRYPVGTLLSFISGYFTP
-514 LGFLGTLRTGSSRL
+514 FENSNTNLR
-528 VIFIG
+528 VIIG
-533 TDRYDFYE
+533 TDSYTFEDVN
-541 IGTGSVSYQDLDDD
+541 TGSLYYRDLVTD
-555 TAYLVVAN
+555 TAHLLVAT
-563 GSETLQLLAPYKDPT
+563 GSGTLQLLAPPT
-578 GAEIKAAYE
+578 GATIKDAYE

-602 LEGVATAATAVS
+602 LEGVETAATAVS

-632 SVAGQITITNT
+632 AVDGQITITNT
-643 GSGGGGSGT
+643 GTGGGSGT
-652 ADGVVNKAV
+652 ADGVINKAV

-678 VTLDLGSFITATE
+678 VTLDLGAFITATE
-691 LATALTPYT
+691 LTTALGPYT

-743 FTGATRGPTPVND
+743 FTGETSGLTPVND
-756 PDFATKAYVDA
+756 PNFATKAYVDT

-779 ELIYYGQIL
+779 ELIYYGLIL
-788 AANAADLAAAITYAE
+788 AANAADEAAAIIYAQ
-803 TIDVSTLAMADATVA
+803 TIDVSTLDMEDATVA
-818 GHDITI
+818 GHNITV
-824 GPSEISDFFVFL
+824 GPSADSDFFLIL
-836 VPVVHDLLTL
+836 VPTTHDLLTL
-846 VNTGTQAD
+846 INLGTHA
-854 ERAAYS
+854 EVRNAYS

-868 LGNPIE
+868 LGTPSE
-874 QYNSYVIGPL
+874 QYSSYVLGPL
-884 NSGVTANYHLTLT
+884 NPGVSISYRLTLR

>member
-1 MTDSNIGLGIG
+1 MGDSNIGLG
-12 STGAGSA
+12 TGGEGGGASP
-19 TNIFDVFADGEAPY
+19 NIFDVFADGEAPY
-33 AGIRARYGG
+33 AGIRAKYGA

-47 SARGVAIIPA
+47 SARGVAIVPA

-63 LPISGSMTDG
+63 VPISGSMVDG

-83 SAADGA
+83 SAPDGA

-133 IGIKIDPAAQR
+133 IGVKIDPAAQR

-315 NHTLSDIFTVMQA
+315 NHTLADIFRVMQA

-364 GTTVGSALS
+364 GTTTASALT

-387 NAFTNPL
+387 NAFTNTL

-417 YEGEADTNAFTNTEK
+417 YEGEADTNAFTNDEK
-432 TKLGSVEVTSDVLAK
+432 AKLGGVAAGATALAISDVLEK
-447 ILKGTGIEIDRTTT
+447 ILKGVGIEIDRTTT
-461 PGKITLS
+461 PGEITVS
-468 SIGGVD
+468 STGGA
-474 LPVVSLGGPTTI
+474 LPVVYLGRPATV
-486 AAAGLTF
+486 AAGALTF

-501 TGRYPKGTLISFD
+501 TGRYPVGTLLSFISGYFTP
-514 LGFLGTLRTGSSRL
+514 FENSNTNLR
-528 VIFIG
+528 VIIG
-533 TDRYDFYE
+533 TDSYTFEDVN
-541 IGTGSVSYQDLDDD
+541 TGSLYYRDLVTD
-555 TAYLVVAN
+555 TAHLLVAT
-563 GSETLQLLAPYKDPT
+563 GSGTLQLLAPRKSAATSTTTTAISDNSITP
-578 GAEIKAAYE
+578 AQLKADSAVEKAAM
-587 AESDTN
+587 
-593 AFTNALKTK
+593 
-602 LEGVATAATAVS
+602 TAR
-614 VVNVLA
+614 LA
-620 KIFAGTGINVNR
+620 A
-632 SVAGQITITNT
+632 A
-643 GSGGGGSGT
+643 
-652 ADGVVNKAV
+652 
-661 FDEGTQTVTF
+661 
-671 TNSLGGT
+671 
-678 VTLDLGSFITATE
+678 
-691 LATALTPYT
+691 ALT
-700 KADGSVAFTAVVAG
+700 
-714 ITPTDDAHLSTKK
+714 
-727 YVDDADA
+727 
-734 LKASLSGAT
+734 GAT
-743 FTGATRGPTPVND
+743 FTGAARGIAPRAGADFVTLTYFNANKGGGVAPVPTVIDDLYFGLSDDAIPE
-756 PDFATKAYVDA
+756 PDELNIQGMNNAGEIPAYVGSKHQLIA
-767 AVAGTTPPSVRS
+767 RLAS
-779 ELIYYGQIL
+779 EADITSAIYSSDPTNQNQFFGFVKY
-788 AANAADLAAAITYAE
+788 ANTVIPTGESEPFTVWVSFYALTHLVTE
-803 TIDVSTLAMADATVA
+803 NLTVA
-818 GHDITI
+818 
-824 GPSEISDFFVFL
+824 
-836 VPVVHDLLTL
+836 
-846 VNTGTQAD
+846 
-854 ERAAYS
+854 
-860 RSENARND
+860 
-868 LGNPIE
+868 
-874 QYNSYVIGPL
+874 
-884 NSGVTANYHLTLT
+884 
-897 E
+897 

>member
-1 MTDSNIGLGIG
+1 MGDSNIGLG
-12 STGAGSA
+12 TGGEGGGASP
-19 TNIFDVFADGEAPY
+19 NIFDVFADGEAPY
-33 AGIRARYGG
+33 AGIRAKYGA

-47 SARGVAIIPA
+47 SARGVAIVPA

-63 LPISGSMTDG
+63 VPISGSMVDG

-83 SAADGA
+83 PAPDGA

-133 IGIKIDPAAQR
+133 IGVKIDPAAQR

-315 NHTLSDIFTVMQA
+315 NHTLADIFRVMQA

-364 GTTVGSALS
+364 GTTTASALT

-387 NAFTNPL
+387 NAFTDPL
-394 KTKVDGVDAG
+394 KIKVDGVDVG
-404 AADDQTGAEIKIA
+404 AADDQTGAEIKAA
-417 YEGEADTNAFTNTEK
+417 YEGEGDTNAYTNAEK
-432 TKLGSVEVTSDVLAK
+432 TKLDGVAAGATALTISDVLAK
-447 ILKGTGIEIDRTTT
+447 ILKGTGIEIDGTT
-461 PGKITLS
+461 PGQITLS
-468 SIGGVD
+468 STGGVS
-474 LPVVSLGGPTTI
+474 LPVVTLGTPIIEAGGLVF
-486 AAAGLTF
+486 AAPAGY
-493 AKPTGYPA
+493 PTGGY
-501 TGRYPKGTLISFD
+501 KIGTLISFNID
-514 LGFLGTLRTGSSRL
+514 YYTTFVSST
-528 VIFIG
+528 ISIKITIG
-533 TDRYDFYE
+533 ADIYSFEGPNTNSVYYSSLSTD
-541 IGTGSVSYQDLDDD
+541 T
-555 TAYLVVAN
+555 THLVVVK
-563 GSETLQLLAPYKDPT
+563 GSKSIQLLAPIKSAATSTTTTTTAISDNSITP
-578 GAEIKAAYE
+578 AQLKADSDVEKAAMT
-587 AESDTN
+587 ARI
-593 AFTNALKTK
+593 AAAAL
-602 LEGVATAATAVS
+602 
-614 VVNVLA
+614 
-620 KIFAGTGINVNR
+620 I
-632 SVAGQITITNT
+632 
-643 GSGGGGSGT
+643 
-652 ADGVVNKAV
+652 
-661 FDEGTQTVTF
+661 
-671 TNSLGGT
+671 
-678 VTLDLGSFITATE
+678 
-691 LATALTPYT
+691 
-700 KADGSVAFTAVVAG
+700 
-714 ITPTDDAHLSTKK
+714 
-727 YVDDADA
+727 
-734 LKASLSGAT
+734 GAT
-743 FTGATRGPTPVND
+743 FTGPVKGINPASDKEFVTLGYFNTHRNATLITDDLYFGTSDDAIPIGSELDIPGVMGRGTVP
-756 PDFATKAYVDA
+756 AYVGNKHLLIARLATESDIL
-767 AVAGTTPPSVRS
+767 SVTFS
-779 ELIYYGQIL
+779 DDTSNTNQIGVFTKYGSTVVPTGEMEAFDVWVSDKLLEQTDVLI
-788 AANAADLAAAITYAE
+788 IT
-803 TIDVSTLAMADATVA
+803 V
-818 GHDITI
+818 G
-824 GPSEISDFFVFL
+824 
-836 VPVVHDLLTL
+836 
-846 VNTGTQAD
+846 
-854 ERAAYS
+854 
-860 RSENARND
+860 
-868 LGNPIE
+868 
-874 QYNSYVIGPL
+874 
-884 NSGVTANYHLTLT
+884 
-897 E
+897 

>member
-1 MTDSNIGLGIG
+1 MADSSIGLG
-12 STGAGSA
+12 GAGGGGGASP
-19 TNIFDVFADGEAPY
+19 NIFDVFADGEAPY
-33 AGIRARYGG
+33 AGIRAKYGR

-47 SARGVAIIPA
+47 SARGVAIVPA

-63 LPISGSMTDG
+63 LPISGSMVDG

-133 IGIKIDPAAQR
+133 IGVKIDPAAQR

-228 YSDIKELIVNVKTT
+228 YSDTKELIVNVKTT

-253 FHNNFSAFAEVTV
+253 FHNNFSAFAEATV

-297 GVEIDPLLNTID
+297 GVEIDELLNNID

-315 NHTLSDIFTVMQA
+315 NHTLADIFRVMQA

-364 GTTVGSALS
+364 GTTTASALT

-394 KTKVDGVDAG
+394 KAKVDSVDTG
-404 AADDQTGAEIKIA
+404 AADDQTGAEIKAA
-417 YEGEADTNAFTNTEK
+417 YEGEGDTNAYTNAEK
-432 TKLGSVEVTSDVLAK
+432 TKLGDVEVTSDVLAK
-447 ILKGTGIEIDRTTT
+447 ILEGTGVVIDRTTT
-461 PGKITLS
+461 PGKISVS
-468 SIGGVD
+468 STGGV
-474 LPVVSLGGPTTI
+474 LPVVYLGRPTTV
-486 AAAGLTF
+486 AAGALTF
-493 AKPTGYPA
+493 TKPTGYPA
-501 TGRYPKGTLISFD
+501 TGRYPVGTLLSFISGYFTP
-514 LGFLGTLRTGSSRL
+514 FENSNTNLR
-528 VIFIG
+528 VIIG
-533 TDRYDFYE
+533 TDSYTFEDVN
-541 IGTGSVSYQDLDDD
+541 TGSLYYRDLVTD
-555 TAYLVVAN
+555 TAHLLVAT
-563 GSETLQLLAPYKDPT
+563 GSGTLQLLAPSKDPT

-587 AESDTN
+587 GQSDTN

-602 LEGVATAATAVS
+602 LEGIATAATAVS

-632 SVAGQITITNT
+632 AVGGQITITNT
-643 GSGGGGSGT
+643 STGGGSGT
-652 ADGVVNKAV
+652 ADGVINKAV

-691 LATALTPYT
+691 LTTALGPYT

-743 FTGATRGPTPVND
+743 FTGETSGITPVNALN
-756 PDFATKAYVDA
+756 FTTKAYVDA
-767 AVAGTTPPSVRS
+767 AVAGTMPPSVRS
-779 ELIYYGQIL
+779 ELIYYGLIL
-788 AANAADLAAAITYAE
+788 AANAADEAAAITYAR
-803 TIDVSTLAMADATVA
+803 TIDVSTLDMEDATVA
-818 GHDITI
+818 GHNITI
-824 GPSEISDFFVFL
+824 GPSEIRDFFVFL
-836 VPVVHDLLTL
+836 VPAVHDLLTL

-868 LGNPIE
+868 LGTPSE
-874 QYNSYVIGPL
+874 QYNSYVFGPL
-884 NSGVTANYHLTLT
+884 NPGVSFSYRLTLT

>member
-1 MTDSNIGLGIG
+1 MADSSIGLGG
-12 STGAGSA
+12 DAGGGGASP
-19 TNIFDVFADGEAPY
+19 NIFDVFADGEAPY
-33 AGIRARYGG
+33 AGIRAKYGR

-47 SARGVAIIPA
+47 SARGVAIVPA

-63 LPISGSMTDG
+63 LPISGSRTDG
-73 WRFTF
+73 WSFTF

-83 SAADGA
+83 SAPDGA

-133 IGIKIDPAAQR
+133 IGVKIDPAAQP
-144 THPTEFAVSRA
+144 THQTEFAVSRA

-160 ITYRTVGETVSQF
+160 ITYRTRGETVSQF

-178 AHFTRIVF
+178 THFTRIVF

-228 YSDIKELIVNVKTT
+228 YSDTKELIVNVKTT

-315 NHTLSDIFTVMQA
+315 NHTLSDIFRVMQD

-394 KTKVDGVDAG
+394 KAKVDGVDTD
-404 AADDQTGAEIKIA
+404 AADDQTGAEIKTA

-432 TKLGSVEVTSDVLAK
+432 TKLGNVEVTSDVLAK

-468 SIGGVD
+468 SIGGVS
-474 LPVVSLGGPTTI
+474 LPVVSLGRH
-486 AAAGLTF
+486 AAAEAKGLTF
-493 AKPTGYPA
+493 ATPTGYPA
-501 TGRYPKGTLISFD
+501 GGYPRGTLISFFI
-514 LGFLGTLRTGSSRL
+514 GYFGAFAASNSS
-528 VIFIG
+528 IAIYIG
-533 TDRYDFYE
+533 TDRYDFYQT
-541 IGTGSVSYQDLDDD
+541 GTGSLSYPMLITD
-555 TAYLVVAN
+555 TEHLVVAQ
-563 GSETLQLLAPYKDPT
+563 GSGTLQLLAPYKQD
-578 GAEIKAAYE
+578 GSLIKAAYE
-587 AESDTN
+587 GESDTN

-602 LEGVATAATAVS
+602 LEGIATAATAVS

-632 SVAGQITITNT
+632 AVGGQITITNT
-643 GSGGGGSGT
+643 GSGGGSGT
-652 ADGVVNKAV
+652 ADGVINKAV

-700 KADGSVAFTAVVAG
+700 KVDGSVAFTAVVAG

-727 YVDDADA
+727 YVDDADD

-743 FTGATRGPTPVND
+743 FAGETSGITPVNALN
-756 PDFATKAYVDA
+756 FATKAYVDT

-779 ELIYYGQIL
+779 ELIYYGLIL
-788 AANAADLAAAITYAE
+788 AANAADEAAANTYAR
-803 TIDVSTLAMADATVA
+803 TIDVSTLDMEDATVA
-818 GHDITI
+818 GHNITV
-824 GPSEISDFFVFL
+824 GPSADGDFFLIL
-836 VPVVHDLLTL
+836 VPATHDLLTL
-846 VNTGTQAD
+846 INLGTHA
-854 ERAAYS
+854 EVRNAYS
-860 RSENARND
+860 RSANARND
-868 LGNPIE
+868 LGTPSE
-874 QYNSYVIGPL
+874 QYSSYVLGPL
-884 NSGVTANYHLTLT
+884 NPGVSISYRLTLV